1 MIIQWIKKHITQLIT
16 ALFILVISLV
26 SLLALGAIKEQ
37 EEKKL
42 YESLKTVL
50 HTTLSG
56 LDMWGTYAQAE
67 ISNFTQKPE
76 LLLLTRSLIEEHK
89 QGQDLVSSP
98 TQKLLRELMTPFI
111 KKNGYN
117 GFFIIGVDRKSLASM
132 RNNNIGTQNLIDAH
146 RKEYLDETF
155 AGITRF
161 IPTIQS
167 DVPLNPLNKLMGRN
181 DPTMFIAA
189 PIIMDSGEI
198 LAVLTLRID
207 PTQNFTRII
216 QLGRYSKSG
225 ETYAIDSE
233 GRLVSNSRFDDQLQ
247 QIRLIKPR
255 DKSILNVIVRDPGKN
270 LLTHNYT
277 DSEKEQWPL
286 TRMAQSL
293 TQKES
298 GFDMKGYR
306 DYRGVEVCGVWL
318 WDNDLGVGLVTEI
331 DKDEAFGTFSQT
343 LIILQIVL
351 TIIVALAVVFFLL
364 INKIKHKSQQALKR
378 AHDELEDRVQ
388 LRTKELLQAQ
398 NELQILNRELE
409 ALSVTDSLTGLSNRR
424 SFDSHL
430 QKEWGRCH
438 RYNKPITLVI
448 FDIDDFKPFNDN
460 YGHLAGDECLQ
471 KVGLFLLEL
480 KVAQRPGD
488 IMARYGGEEFAVI
501 LSDADEEYG
510 ATVALSIL
518 DGISNLR
525 ISHGHHTDSQIDF
538 VTVSVGLA
546 TFRDLRNKT
555 IPQLIKTADE
565 GLYRAKAE
573 GKNTINQNI
582 QSSII

>member
-1 MIIQWIKKHITQLIT
+1 MILNWIKKHITQLIT

-26 SLLALGAIKEQ
+26 SLFALKAIKEQ
-37 EEKKL
+37 EERKL

-50 HTTLSG
+50 HTTLAG
-56 LDMWGTYAQAE
+56 LDMWGSYAQAE
-67 ISNFTQKPE
+67 ITNLTEKPE
-76 LLLLTRSLIEEHK
+76 LLLLTRNLINEHK
-89 QGQDLVSSP
+89 QERDLVSSP
-98 TQKLLRELMTPFI
+98 TQKLLRELMAPFI

-117 GFFIIGVDRKSLASM
+117 GFFIIGTDRKSLASM
-132 RNNNIGTQNLIDAH
+132 RNNNIGTHNFIDIH
-146 RKEYLDETF
+146 RKEYLDEAF
-155 AGITRF
+155 SGLTRF

-167 DVPLNPLNKLMGRN
+167 DAPLNPLNKLMGRN
-181 DPTMFIAA
+181 DPTMFIAT

-225 ETYAIDSE
+225 ETYAIDTK
-233 GRLVSNSRFDDQLQ
+233 GRLVSNSRFDDQLHR
-247 QIRLIKPR
+247 IRLIKPR
-255 DKSILNVIVRDPGKN
+255 EKSILNIIIRDPGKN
-270 LLTHNYT
+270 ILTHNYT
-277 DSEKEQWPL
+277 QNEKEQWPL
-286 TRMAQSL
+286 TKMAQSL
-293 TQKES
+293 TQKQS

-306 DYRGVEVCGVWL
+306 DYRGIEVCGVWV
-318 WDNDLGVGLVTEI
+318 WDTDLGIGVVTEI

-343 LIILQIVL
+343 LIILQVVL
-351 TIIVALAVVFFLL
+351 AIIVALAVVFFLL
-364 INKIKHKSQQALKR
+364 INKIKHKNQEALKR
-378 AHDELEDRVQ
+378 AHNELENRVQ

-409 ALSVTDSLTGLSNRR
+409 ALSITDSLTGLSNRR
-424 SFDSHL
+424 SFDNHL

-438 RYNKPITLVI
+438 RYNKPITLI
-448 FDIDDFKPFNDN
+448 MFDIDDFKAFNDN

-471 KVGLFLLEL
+471 KVGLFLLQL

-525 ISHGHHTDSQIDF
+525 ISHGYHTDSQIDH

-546 TFRDLRNKT
+546 TFRNLRDKT
-555 IPQLIKTADE
+555 IPQLIKAADE

-573 GKNTINQNI
+573 GKNTINQND
-582 QSSII
+582 QSTI